1 MTGIFQIFLNILVPI
16 FLIAGAGYLLSQFLN
31 LPSKP
36 LSQAVFYLFSP
47 CLIFNLLTKNE
58 LQDSD
63 ILKMIL
69 FSSLL
74 ILLVGLIAWI
84 AGRLLRLEKGTLAA
98 TMLAAMFINAG
109 NYGLPVVLFAFGE
122 VALGFASLFFVTN
135 AILVNVV
142 GVVIASMGT
151 QSFSHAIRNL
161 ARVPTV
167 YALLAALIVMRSN
180 WQVPLFL
187 DRPITLLAD
196 ASIPTM
202 LVLLGVQFKKTTW
215 SGRAVPLSL
224 AAGLRLVI
232 SPLLA
237 IALTPLFGLAGPA
250 QQASIV
256 EAGMPSAV
264 LNTVIATEFD
274 AEPALVSA
282 AVFFTTILS
291 PLTLTPLI
299 AFLAS

>member
-1 MTGIFQIFLNILVPI
+1 MSGIFQIFLNNLLPI
-16 FLIAGAGYLLSQFLN
+16 FLIAGAGFLLSHYIN

-47 CLIFNLLTKNE
+47 CLIFNLLTKND
-58 LQDSD
+58 LQNSD

-69 FSSLL
+69 FSTVL
-74 ILLVGLIAWI
+74 ILLIGTITWLVGK
-84 AGRLLRLEKGTLAA
+84 LLRMEKGTLAA
-98 TMLAAMFINAG
+98 TMMASMFINAG

-135 AILVNVV
+135 AVLVNVI
-142 GVVIASMGT
+142 GVVIASMGK
-151 QSFSHAIRNL
+151 QSFIQAVRNL
-161 ARVPTV
+161 VRVPTV
-167 YALLAALIVMRSN
+167 YALLVALFIMRLD

-187 DRPITLLAD
+187 DRSITLLAD

-202 LVLLGVQFKKTTW
+202 LVLMGVQFKKTTW
-215 SGRAVPLSL
+215 SGKALPLSL
-224 AAGLRLVI
+224 AAGFRLI
-232 SPLLA
+232 LSPVLA
-237 IALTPLFGLAGPA
+237 FALTPLFGLTGAA

-256 EAGMPSAV
+256 ESAMPSAV

-274 AEPALVSA
+274 AEPSLVSA

-291 PLTLTPLI
+291 PLTLTPL
-299 AFLAS
+299 LAYLTT